1 MSWLLAV
8 VPLLAA
14 PAAAQVSSGG
24 EYRLER
30 SAVAAAAGASGGG
43 EFQGR
48 SAVAPFAGSQ
58 PAAGPV
64 IEGGAFALR
73 VGVLNP
79 PPFAIQ
85 ASSPAVMELE
95 GGQVTVAVPAG
106 AVPLAGYDIAFTQD
120 PAAQPITADPNK
132 IAEANRKLEA
142 NDSLARVRPENVW
155 EFHAA
160 SEQGYYTGTF
170 ASPMRL
176 SFSYT
181 DANGDGVVDGTNPPV
196 RAKTLAVWTLDE
208 ASAQWVK
215 VPGATVDTVSRKVSV
230 PVSHFSVYA
239 FAGGADEEVAS
250 VYAYPVPFRPNGPD
264 AGLGTGQTGTAAAGI
279 TFKNLPTEGTIEI
292 YTLGGQLVRR
302 IEIPLG
308 LGVPQLAWD
317 VRNYAGEAVASGVY
331 IWKVASRNAFKTG
344 RLMVIR

>member
-1 MSWLLAV
+1 MSWILAMLLA
-8 VPLLAA
+8 AA
-14 PAAAQVSSGG
+14 PAASQVSSGG
-24 EYRLER
+24 DYRLER
-30 SAVAAAAGASGGG
+30 SAAASAAGASSGG
-43 EFQGR
+43 EFQAR
-48 SAVAPFAGSQ
+48 STVASLAGSQ

-64 IEGGAFALR
+64 IEGGAFELR

-85 ASSPAVMELE
+85 ASSPVVMDLE
-95 GGQVTVAVPAG
+95 GGALSVSVPSG
-106 AVPLAGYDIAFTQD
+106 AVPMALYDIAYSKD
-120 PAAQPITADPNK
+120 PIAEPITVSPSK
-132 IAEANRKLEA
+132 ILEANRKHES
-142 NDSLARVRPENVW
+142 NDPLARIKPENIW
-155 EFHAA
+155 EFHVAG
-160 SEQGYYTGTF
+160 EEGYYTGNF

-176 SFSYT
+176 SFSYA
-181 DANGDGVVDGTNPPV
+181 DANGDGVIDGTNPPV

-208 ASAQWVK
+208 ASGRWIK
-215 VPGATVDTVSRKVSV
+215 VQGASVDTVARKVSV
-230 PVSHFSVYA
+230 SVSHFSVYA
-239 FAGGADEEVAS
+239 FIAGSDDEVAG

-264 AGLGTGQTGTAAAGI
+264 AGLGPGQTGTAAAGI
-279 TFKNLPTEGTIEI
+279 AFTNLPTEGSIEI
-292 YTLGGQLVRR
+292 FTLGGQLARR